1 MKLRMLAT
9 ILLLAASATVSGA
22 PVDDL
27 FNAVRAGDSGRIKAL
42 LQGGADVNVRDDL
55 GATPLMNAVALPG
68 QDCVRALLDAGADVN
83 AVTTTGATALMWATG
98 QTPNVRLL
106 LEHGADLN
114 AKAKSGA
121 TALLTATRRANPEAL
136 ESIF

>member
-1 MKLRMLAT
+1 
-9 ILLLAASATVSGA
+9 
-22 PVDDL
+22 
-27 FNAVRAGDSGRIKAL
+27 
-42 LQGGADVNVRDDL
+42 
-55 GATPLMNAVALPG
+55 MNAVALPG